1 MNKLILTGMLLLGG
15 ITTASAQYTFAFED
29 ATVPA
34 EWVAEQGKLTVN
46 TEHYTEGKQ
55 SLAWEVAAG
64 EKATMLVSFTSFKT
78 GSYAAL
84 FDLYSY
90 AATNS
95 ALTVEF
101 LNGDKEVQHTA
112 NVTMNFSGWREFNRV
127 YGKDFKSKLAKTLA
141 YVRFTLDNT
150 EQKATQ
156 TLLFDDVKWKASTDN
171 KRQAQDLMVKDV
183 KEIEEGHKTLLML
196 YAYEPDIELTEPT
209 AAERDDIAAIKALYP
224 YSPQGTSSPRD
235 LLTFRNKIKALNIIR
250 YADGTV
256 QGNPIISS
264 ASDISMDGMNQL
276 LLLLNG
282 IAASTKEDDG
292 KLFADL
298 FDLVI
303 DQGVMYRYDRLP
315 SNNYTVVRDYP
326 KLLLNLLPKCTEKQT
341 VELLKM
347 VRWVSEAGWAYA
359 DQAYLSTELSSDVI
373 YNYLSHFFSYAV
385 YQPDVQVAVREL
397 KSMSRFLERVLAPVP
412 GGYDTVKPDGLGFH
426 HGTHYN
432 NYMYAYNGWMDAAY
446 NLKGTSF
453 RVSKTACE
461 YIKKAVLTCYQM
473 ANRSN
478 TGFNYYANS
487 LSGRHPLDGGHI
499 VQFSKAYFEKLIEV
513 STDVLGSQD
522 SELASA
528 YNYFLMSDKYD
539 APQADYAGFY
549 QFNYSP
555 IGVYRHADWVVT
567 MRSPTTRMWGAEIYS
582 KTSRFSRYQSHGTME
597 VLYNGALNNSG
608 LPTGPVGYDWN
619 VAPGGTTVHYT
630 SWKEMMPKGSLT
642 QRFDQFTKTKNFAGA
657 LSFGDCG
664 MFACDFDQ
672 VDTWGGQCFTPTN
685 LVFKKSVY
693 AFDGMLIDLGSGI
706 SSSGSYADNRIT
718 ATNLFQEVGSDMGA
732 LTVNGGTMVSGDAE
746 KNLATGES
754 RWFVT
759 PKGTGYYVPQ
769 GNDAVVV
776 KYGEQEGPNEDG
788 SDVDNPAKAIATKA
802 YINHGVKPSDKNYM
816 FVMVPKTT
824 PDAMKSLVA
833 EIGSDGGKC
842 FSILSQTDKFHALT
856 YKPKNITAYA
866 FFEAVDD
873 TKLPGV
879 KSVGSEMLLMYQPN
893 DNGSIHLAV
902 CNPNL
907 RPQSISTSLGDWLPG
922 ETVTSI
928 TLEGEWYTDQK
939 TEGLKINAPVNGQ
952 TVIELTLNHGLPIH
966 IYMGPKGFTS
976 IGSNN
981 ADEAWIDVTQMGNDV
996 HVTLTEQATAPTQ
1009 IELYSVEGVKLS
1021 EVTLPAGERSAS
1033 IRLLNEKAVQ
1043 VLRIVNGEKVNVVKC
1058 MN

>member
-1 MNKLILTGMLLLGG
+1 MNKLIVTGILLLGG
-15 ITTASAQYTFAFED
+15 ISTASAQYTFAFED

-46 TEHYTEGKQ
+46 TAHYTEGKQ
-55 SLAWEVAAG
+55 SLAWEVPAG
-64 EKATMLVSFTSFKT
+64 EKASVLVNFTSFKT
-78 GSYAAL
+78 GSYAA
-84 FDLYSY
+84 FFNLYSY
-90 AATNS
+90 NATNS

-101 LNGDKEVQHTA
+101 LNAEKEAQHTA

-141 YVRFTLDNT
+141 YVRLTLDNT
-150 EQKATQ
+150 GQKAAQ
-156 TLLFDDVKWKASTDN
+156 TLLFDDVKWKASADN

-183 KEIEEGHKTLLML
+183 KVIEEGHKTLLTL
-196 YAYEPDIELTEPT
+196 YAYEPDIDLSEPT
-209 AAERDDIAAIKALYP
+209 AAEREGIAAIKASYP
-224 YSPQGTSSPRD
+224 YQPQGVTNPRE
-235 LLTFRNKIKALNIIR
+235 LVNYRTRIKALNIVR
-250 YADGTV
+250 HTDGTV
-256 QGNPIISS
+256 QGSPVIGSISEV
-264 ASDISMDGMNQL
+264 SMDGMNKL
-276 LLLLNG
+276 LLMLNG
-282 IAASTKEDDG
+282 IAASTKEEDS
-292 KLFADL
+292 KLFADF
-298 FDLVI
+298 FDLVV
-303 DQGVMYRYDRLP
+303 DQGVMYRFDRLP

-326 KLLLNLLPKCTEKQT
+326 KLLLNLLPKCNEKQS

-347 VRWVSEAGWAYA
+347 VRWVTEAGWAYA
-359 DQAYLSTELSSDVI
+359 DLAYLSTEFSSDVI
-373 YNYLSHFFSYAV
+373 YNYLSHFLSYAA
-385 YQPDVQVAVREL
+385 YQPDAQVAVREL
-397 KSMSRFLERVLAPVP
+397 KSMSRFLERVLTPVP

-446 NLKGTSF
+446 NLKATPF
-453 RVSKTACE
+453 RVSKTACD

-478 TGFNYYANS
+478 TGSNYYANS
-487 LSGRHPLDGGHI
+487 LSGRHPLDGGHV

-567 MRSPTTRMWGAEIYS
+567 MRSPTTRMWGAEIYN

-597 VLYNGALNNSG
+597 VLYNGGLAESG

-630 SWKEMMPKGSLT
+630 SWKEMMPKGNLT
-642 QRFDQFTKTKNFAGA
+642 QRFDQFTKTKDFAGA

-706 SSSGSYADNRIT
+706 SSSGSYGDDRIT
-718 ATNLFQEVGSDMGA
+718 ATNLFQEVGSDMGI
-732 LTVNGGTMVSGDAE
+732 LTVNGSAMAAGDAE
-746 KNLATGES
+746 KNLTAGEA
-754 RWFVT
+754 RWLVT

-802 YINHGVKPSDKNYM
+802 YINHGVKPSDKSYT

-824 PDAMKSLVA
+824 PDAMKSLA
-833 EIGSDGGKC
+833 EEMGKDGGKY

-856 YKPKNITAYA
+856 YKPKNITAYV

-907 RPQSISTSLGDWLPG
+907 RPQAVSSALGDWLSG

-928 TLEGEWYTDQK
+928 TLEGEWYTDQVA
-939 TEGLKINAPVNGQ
+939 EGLKVNAPANGQ
-952 TVIELTLNHGLPIH
+952 TIIELTLNHGLPIH

-976 IGSNN
+976 VDTNS
-981 ADEAWIDVTQMGNDV
+981 AEEDWV
-996 HVTLTEQATAPTQ
+996 HIAQTGKNVYVTLTEEATVATQ
-1009 IELYSVEGVKLS
+1009 IELFSAEGMKLS
-1021 EVTLPAGERSAS
+1021 EMNLPAGERSAS
-1033 IRLLNEKAVQ
+1033 IRLLDDKAVQ
-1043 VLRIVNGEKVNVVKC
+1043 VLRVVNGEKVNIVKC
-1058 MN
+1058 IG